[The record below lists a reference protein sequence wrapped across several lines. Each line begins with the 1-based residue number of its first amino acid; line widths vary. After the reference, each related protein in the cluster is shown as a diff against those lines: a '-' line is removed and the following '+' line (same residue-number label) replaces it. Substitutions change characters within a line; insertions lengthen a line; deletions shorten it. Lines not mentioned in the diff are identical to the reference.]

1 MKNGIHISQRELNVA
16 VLKVQDELFRIG
28 LWNEDSRLPRAEIYW
43 CALPQWP
50 PKALAFFIH
59 SSPKIL
65 APLGYRPGH
74 LYIPALVLG
83 RRNVLD
89 VVRHEYAHALA
100 HYYPALIQRARA
112 FTAAFGGR
120 YSSGDPVPGAEREQ
134 DFISAYAATEPCEDF
149 AETFMVFLR
158 RKGKPLAST
167 SRAITR
173 KWKFI
178 AATVST
184 VKAGAVR

>member
-1 MKNGIHISQRELNVA
+1 MKNGIHISKRELDAA
-16 VLKVQDELFRIG
+16 VLKVQGELTRLG
-28 LWNEDSRLPRAEIYW
+28 LWNEGSRLHRADVIW
-43 CALPQWP
+43 CAFPQWP
-50 PKALAFFIH
+50 PKALGFFIH

-65 APLGYRPGH
+65 AAIGYRPGH

-100 HYYPALIQRARA
+100 HYYPLLIQRSRA

-120 YSSGDPVPGAEREQ
+120 YSSGTPLPGSERAQ
-134 DFISAYAATEPCEDF
+134 DFVSAYAATEPCEDF
-149 AETFMVFLR
+149 AETFMVYLR
-158 RKGKPLAST
+158 RKGKPLASS

-178 AATVST
+178 VVVVANIRR
-184 VKAGAVR
+184 GAVR